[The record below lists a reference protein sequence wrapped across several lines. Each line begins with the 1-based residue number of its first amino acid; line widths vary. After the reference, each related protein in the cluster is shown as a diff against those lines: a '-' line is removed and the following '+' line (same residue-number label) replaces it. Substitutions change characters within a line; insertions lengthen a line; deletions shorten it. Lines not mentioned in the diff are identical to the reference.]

1 MKHLSMRWLLS
12 TLLVISGLGAAQAEI
27 VSTRYGIGDT
37 DWDIQI
43 TTTNNYSYDELTAAG
58 FVPMDRNLYFQH
70 FIPWWSTTLTNFDG
84 VFYAHVDAYFES
96 WLPHVAPIAITDP
109 PFPDKLVSCEYCT
122 SYTPQQGDT
131 VYVFTAKPGMPLGD
145 SWMIEEGVVFRQG
158 FGFFVKKAN
167 GEWGE
172 FYNPGSK
179 PWSVLAGPID
189 HIKDQLEVYEG
200 PLDAIPI
207 FMIRLGPVV
216 LDEDGDGV
224 VDAEDNCAADPNPDQ
239 RDLDADGVGDAC
251 DNCFLA
257 NSDQL
262 DENANDIGDICD
274 ALDDFVGGGPVQ
286 DTINALTD
294 RVDTLEAGQAAQD
307 QTIADQQSQIDSL
320 QTTVGKIENLPTIKK
335 LLEKVQELDAAAP

>member
-1 MKHLSMRWLLS
+1 
-12 TLLVISGLGAAQAEI
+12 
-27 VSTRYGIGDT
+27 
-37 DWDIQI
+37 
-43 TTTNNYSYDELTAAG
+43 
-58 FVPMDRNLYFQH
+58 
-70 FIPWWSTTLTNFDG
+70 
-84 VFYAHVDAYFES
+84 
-96 WLPHVAPIAITDP
+96 
-109 PFPDKLVSCEYCT
+109 
-122 SYTPQQGDT
+122 
-131 VYVFTAKPGMPLGD
+131 
-145 SWMIEEGVVFRQG
+145 
-158 FGFFVKKAN
+158 
-167 GEWGE
+167 
-172 FYNPGSK
+172 
-179 PWSVLAGPID
+179 
-189 HIKDQLEVYEG
+189 
-200 PLDAIPI
+200 
-207 FMIRLGPVV
+207 MIRLGPVV

-320 QTTVGKIENLPTIKK
+320 QTTVGNIENLPTIKK